1 LENESNEEKDM
12 VLIDVPEKANEENLE
27 EKSVPTTEKRTKYI
41 EIEVDSINEFD
52 PGSQYISKSP
62 WPLPYVIKTSGLNFC
77 IDGYNYVTDAKSTGA
92 EKIGVIAEDWETY
105 SDYELAV
112 RRFNIRDE
120 HKTITYYI
128 ESMRQIYKLKK
139 MYMESNEGVIEFG
152 VGGNR
157 KNLDDK
163 LNLNLKL
170 ATDLNLNPDTV
181 GKYLTDIRYLSNEA
195 IEKFIEF
202 QKKPVEEVG
211 QYPGKDFFENVRP
224 KKIKYIVELQS
235 WNLKYGEIEEKVSE
249 GVLSAY
255 QEYRTEQPIKEFSD
269 KLQKENDTM
278 RKVAENLFSEIVPN
292 PDPENSITEPEKPTP
307 LVDVTILKGEPSID
321 DQMKAL
327 AEKII
332 QVIKEEKNKDIKKAR
347 CSELVIQLLKLIGL
361 I

>member
-1 LENESNEEKDM
+1 
-12 VLIDVPEKANEENLE
+12 
-27 EKSVPTTEKRTKYI
+27 
-41 EIEVDSINEFD
+41 
-52 PGSQYISKSP
+52 
-62 WPLPYVIKTSGLNFC
+62 
-77 IDGYNYVTDAKSTGA
+77 
-92 EKIGVIAEDWETY
+92 
-105 SDYELAV
+105 
-112 RRFNIRDE
+112 
-120 HKTITYYI
+120 
-128 ESMRQIYKLKK
+128 
-139 MYMESNEGVIEFG
+139 
-152 VGGNR
+152 
-157 KNLDDK
+157 
-163 LNLNLKL
+163 
-170 ATDLNLNPDTV
+170 
-181 GKYLTDIRYLSNEA
+181 
-195 IEKFIEF
+195 
-202 QKKPVEEVG
+202 
-211 QYPGKDFFENVRP
+211 
-224 KKIKYIVELQS
+224 
-235 WNLKYGEIEEKVSE
+235 LKYGEIEEKVSE